1 MAVNKR
7 VQPGDGDEDDEM
19 LTQVARRYYLDNE
32 SKVDIA
38 KQLDLS
44 RFKVARLLEDARS
57 RGIVQIQIKSPSPI
71 DRMLSENLAAAL
83 GLPRCVVTHTAGSAE
98 QIRDQ
103 VAEAAARTVAPLVR
117 DGDLL
122 GLTWS
127 RAVDAMV
134 DHLGQL
140 PACTVIQMAGSLH
153 SPAGGGSTMDLA
165 RRAAALAGG
174 TAHAVHA
181 PLVVDDIAAVT
192 ALRRQPGIADTL
204 ALADGMDMSV
214 VAIGAWRAGCSTV
227 WDAVSDQ
234 VREEGLAG
242 GAVAEVSGHLLD
254 VDGKLVE
261 SPLEQMV
268 IAVSLDQLRRPSE
281 RVALAAGA
289 HRAPAVIAAVR
300 AGLVTT
306 LVTTTDLAREV
317 LRLLAAIERKN

>member
-1 MAVNKR
+1 
-7 VQPGDGDEDDEM
+7 
-19 LTQVARRYYLDNE
+19 
-32 SKVDIA
+32 
-38 KQLDLS
+38 
-44 RFKVARLLEDARS
+44 
-57 RGIVQIQIKSPSPI
+57 
-71 DRMLSENLAAAL
+71 MLSASLAAAL
-83 GLPRCVVTHTAGSAE
+83 RLPRCVVTHTSGSPE

-103 VAEAAARTVAPLVR
+103 VAEAAARTVMSLVR

-134 DHLGQL
+134 DRLGQL

-204 ALADGMDMSV
+204 ALADGMDVSV

-234 VREEGLAG
+234 VREQGLAG

-254 VDGKLVE
+254 GDGKLVE

-268 IAVSLDQLRRPSE
+268 IAVSLDQLRGPSE
-281 RVALAAGA
+281 RVALAAGP
-289 HRAPAVIAAVR
+289 HRASAVIAAVR
-300 AGLVTT
+300 AGLVST
-306 LVTTTDLAREV
+306 LVTTTDLAREI
-317 LRLLAAIERKN
+317 LRLLAAIERKSRQ

>member
-1 MAVNKR
+1 MSGEGVESWR
-7 VQPGDGDEDDEM
+7 GEDDE
-19 LTQVARRYYLDNE
+19 LLADVARRYYLDNA

-38 KQLDLS
+38 KQLGLS
-44 RFKVARLLEDARS
+44 RFKIARLLEGARE
-57 RGIVQIQIKSPSPI
+57 RGIVQIQIKSPSPV
-71 DRMLSENLAAAL
+71 DRALSEELAAAL
-83 GLPRCVVTHTAGSAE
+83 GIPRCVATTATGSAE
-98 QIRDQ
+98 QIRGQ
-103 VAEAAARTVAPLVR
+103 VAEAAARTVMPLVR
-117 DGDLL
+117 AGDLL

-134 DHLGQL
+134 DHFDAL

-153 SPAGGGSTMDLA
+153 SPAGGGTTVDLA
-165 RRAAALAGG
+165 RRAAELAGG
-174 TAHAVHA
+174 SAYAVHA
-181 PLVVDDIAAVT
+181 PLVVDDVAAVT

-204 ALADGMDMSV
+204 AMADGLDISV

-227 WDAVSDQ
+227 WDAVSEA
-234 VREEGLAG
+234 VRDEGVAG

-261 SPLEQMV
+261 SPLEQMI
-268 IAVSLDQLRRPSE
+268 IAVSIDQLRRPAE

-300 AGLVTT
+300 SGLVST

-317 LRLLAAIERKN
+317 LRLLAASERNSV